1 MPNRADIS
9 TRYHVFLGTHPSL
22 LHSSFTPVL
31 GKPHPDVLPGYHP
44 VPASLPVPSSG
55 AFNVVWGLADNFQR
69 LLNSVLGSLLNSCFC
84 DFPVPENFSMVVP
97 RSRFT
102 LVWLIQV
109 CPQKGEAPSAGEALY
124 YVLESMLQQCLP
136 CLKLTWA
143 SSRPSI
149 LSWWP
154 TGTLGGFRWCPGM
167 VGTESS
173 GPRVAS
179 AGLRGGPG
187 LGGAA
192 GQATHCELHLC
203 SALGFWGLDSSCKC
217 LLPSLQFS

>member
-149 LSWWP
+149 LSWRP
-154 TGTLGGFRWCPGM
+154 TGTLGGFRWCPRHGWYR
-167 VGTESS
+167 VQWPKSGLCRPSGRTRPGRSS
-173 GPRVAS
+173 RPGDPLWTAPLLCPRFLRF
-179 AGLRGGPG
+179 GLIV
-187 LGGAA
+187 
-192 GQATHCELHLC
+192 
-203 SALGFWGLDSSCKC
+203 
-217 LLPSLQFS
+217 